1 MKKAYLLLGSN
12 SGNRRQNLLDALQHI
27 ENYAGKVIKSSS
39 VYETA
44 PWGNPD
50 QQNFFNQAV
59 LIETHME
66 PTILLH
72 ELLAIERLLG
82 RKRGENEAEK
92 WAQRII
98 DIDILF
104 YNNDTLQTEQLT
116 IPHPRLHE
124 RNFALKPMLELAP
137 DHKHPVT
144 GKNIEHLAKNCTDTL
159 SVTKIN

>member
-12 SGNRRQNLLDALQHI
+12 MGNRRQNLLDASQHI

-44 PWGNPD
+44 PWGKAD
-50 QQNFFNQAV
+50 QPTFFNQAI
-59 LIETHME
+59 LIETHLE
-66 PTILLH
+66 PAMLMH

-82 RKRGENEAEK
+82 RKRTDAEK
-92 WAQRII
+92 WEPRII

-104 YNNDTLQTEQLT
+104 YNNDTVQTEQLT

-137 DHKHPVT
+137 EHKHPVT
-144 GKNIEHLAKNCTDTL
+144 GINIEELAKNCTDTL

>member
-12 SGNRRQNLLDALQHI
+12 MGNRRQNLLDALQHI
-27 ENYAGKVIKSSS
+27 ENYAGKVVKSSS

-50 QQNFFNQAV
+50 QQAFFNQAV
-59 LIETHME
+59 LIETHLE
-66 PTILLH
+66 PAMLMH

-82 RKRGENEAEK
+82 RKRSETEK
-92 WAQRII
+92 WEQRII

-144 GKNIEHLAKNCTDTL
+144 GKNIEDLAKNCPDTL
-159 SVTKIN
+159 TVTKLN